1 MARQLRV
8 EFAGAIYHVSS
19 RGNERNSIFKDD
31 SDRDLFIKTLRE
43 SVEVAGV
50 EVIAYV
56 LMDNHYHMILEA
68 PNANLSHFMQH
79 FGLTY
84 TIRFNKRH
92 GRNGHLFQGRFKAIL
107 VEEDPYLLVLSRYI
121 HLNPVRT
128 KEWEGTTVEEK
139 WRYLKD
145 YLWSTLPGYLNE
157 RKKLNWIRYEKIE
170 DYFKRN
176 KEFSKMAYRRYMM
189 EGVKN
194 TLSSPFAE
202 VKSRMV
208 LGSDGFLERVRNYLD
223 KRISAREIPALRS
236 LRKVLTIE
244 EILFEVAN
252 HFQVDREMLIS
263 KRGKELRQ
271 IAMEMA
277 YRYTGCSQEEIGEF
291 FGVDYSTVSQ
301 NRRRLELRLK
311 ENRLNWDLK
320 YLVGRGMR
328 GPNQPKRALTDL
340 ITFLN

>member
-8 EFAGAIYHVSS
+8 EFVGAIYHVSS

-31 SDRDLFIKTLRE
+31 SDRDLFIETLRE
-43 SVEVAGV
+43 SVEVAGI

-56 LMDNHYHMILEA
+56 LMDNHYHMILET

-92 GRNGHLFQGRFKAIL
+92 GRNGHLFQGRFKGIL

-128 KEWEGTTVEEK
+128 KEWEGTAVEDK
-139 WRYLKD
+139 WRYLKN
-145 YLWSTLPGYLNE
+145 YLWSTLPGYLDE
-157 RKKLNWIRYEKIE
+157 RKKLNWIRYERIE
-170 DYFKRN
+170 GFFKRN
-176 KEFSKMAYRRYMM
+176 NKFSKVDYRSYMM
-189 EGVKN
+189 EGVKG
-194 TLSSPFAE
+194 TLSNPFE
-202 VKSRMV
+202 ELKSRMV
-208 LGSDGFLERVRNYLD
+208 LGSEGFLEKVRNYLD
-223 KRISAREIPALRS
+223 RGVSVREIPALRS
-236 LRKVLTIE
+236 LKKVLTIE
-244 EILFEVAN
+244 EVLLGVAD
-252 HFQVDREMLIS
+252 HFQVDRDMLIS

-277 YRYTGCSQEEIGEF
+277 YRYTSCSQEEIGEI

-311 ENRLNWDLK
+311 ENRKLLASF
-320 YLVGRGMR
+320 
-328 GPNQPKRALTDL
+328 NQVNEKFNKLSNQK
-340 ITFLN
+340 I